1 MFTISKTPPKAEYAF
16 CYAKKPKSGNVI
28 NGLGEKEIRKPKVV
42 FHSGDYSVEWADLE
56 FLFHNIST
64 PKEVFRVICM
74 KWQHRK
80 KDGFVAQKNQPVS
93 HTASTTEE
101 IRNFAKKM
109 GITTFGVTPLDQQ
122 YIFEGIELPYINA
135 VCLGMPMDRKEM
147 AHVANPRG
155 SLEIMETYRRVGN
168 VAVSLAKYIRK
179 MGWAARAIAGM
190 EATDLLHI
198 PLAVNAGLGQL
209 GKHGSLISMEFGS
222 NLRLSTVLTDLPL
235 KLNSPIDIGVDDFC
249 THCQICKK
257 ACPADAISSE
267 KQWVRGTKR
276 WYVDF
281 DKCVPYF
288 CANYAC
294 GICIEVCPWSEAGRG
309 KLISRKMIARREN
322 RVRRY

>member
-1 MFTISKTPPKAEYAF
+1 MFTISKTPPKAKYSF
-16 CYAKKPKSGNVI
+16 CYAKKPISGNVI
-28 NGLGEKEIRKPKVV
+28 NGLGETEVGRPRVV

-64 PKEVFRVICM
+64 PKEVLKVIWM

-80 KDGFVAQKNQPVS
+80 KDGFVAQKRRSVS
-93 HTASTTEE
+93 DTASTTEE
-101 IRNFAKKM
+101 IRKLAKELS
-109 GITTFGVTPLDQQ
+109 ITTFGVTPLDQQ
-122 YIFEGIELPYINA
+122 YVFEGIELPYINA
-135 VCLGMPMDRKEM
+135 ICLGMPMDRKEM
-147 AHVANPRG
+147 THVTNPRG
-155 SLEIMETYRRVGN
+155 SLEIMETYRRVGRA
-168 VAVSLAKYIRK
+168 AVSLAKHIRK
-179 MGWAARAIAGM
+179 MGWPARAIAGM

-198 PLAVNAGLGQL
+198 PLAANAGLGQL
-209 GKHGSLISMEFGS
+209 GKHGSLINLQLGS

-235 KLNSPIDIGVDDFC
+235 KLNSPIDIGVEDFC
-249 THCQICKK
+249 TYCQICTK
-257 ACPADAISSE
+257 ACPAGAISSK

-309 KLISRKMIARREN
+309 KLISKKMMARRKI
-322 RVRRY
+322 RSGRQ